1 MAAAAP
7 STQATASVIW
17 SGWLSKRTPGGSHI
31 YRQYHKRFFV
41 LTQDAIHYYK
51 HPYVRDDTATAPGQ
65 RAGSVHSSTGVS
77 ALSLLKRDGNGGE
90 DGGGSGTG
98 EGEGDGNGNGSRGGG
113 GRLGAPPPP
122 PAPAP
127 GAPAVDSFEAV
138 DARLRSDGLSQM
150 GLIGVKDISAIL
162 VKSDLEL
169 LLETTELP
177 VPLKT
182 DDPATLRTFRMG
194 LTRALKQHASELADE
209 SARLILLKAELET
222 RHKDEIERY
231 QAAATASKGEAQRAE
246 DEAARLSAEV
256 KRLKRLLEAQP
267 SVGMSTSAPA
277 SGASIHLLGEDAG
290 RDGERKLAHDEGVY
304 YSKSATPLFDKM
316 GVEEAGLVGQLRA
329 ELVEMRKALDL
340 ANGRAAECAR
350 RAELAERQCRE
361 LQTRLF
367 GALDAKI
374 QEILD
379 AERKVLE
386 VEETNAAKLS
396 SLDDKL
402 THIYN
407 TVTSVM
413 RVATFLA
420 EGETACPT
428 LILVVPA
435 PAKDTTHLSLRQRI
449 TNTFDGVSGLKF
461 MNDEYHLH
469 FLDAYDYRPLEPP
482 LVLRDAKS
490 WVKKVAAPLL
500 LTLYIV
506 KIAASL
512 GKALSGLPL
521 PLGSLEGVI
530 DQVTEV
536 LDGLDEG
543 AEKASKSMQPTSLGR
558 DMRELVSASV
568 DDANDEGSERRT
580 HSHSSATAAD
590 VHRAGYASS
599 HLSQKSAQD
608 SLAPITGSAYRL
620 IASEAEKQGVLE
632 KLPAKRVIDANGTV
646 AWVHMDNVEAW
657 RAQSTTGATVI
668 TVEPPRFPGS
678 PSASSPSQNQHDQ
691 HEYPSSPRGSLD
703 FESAEGMR
711 SELARAEA
719 KIESL
724 RLKLKND
731 TRDQRVTGVLSDLTV
746 KSLSK
751 RWTEN
756 RTEMEHLAQVPHVER
771 NLGACAFEPLFFPPG
786 HLRSL
791 TTTTLRR
798 SNLNWTHH

>member
-420 EGETACPT
+420 EGGECVEGP
-428 LILVVPA
+428 I
-435 PAKDTTHLSLRQRI
+435 
-449 TNTFDGVSGLKF
+449 GLKLLPF
-461 MNDEYHLH
+461 HGQSPSPRCLTDLPPRHSRDRLP
-469 FLDAYDYRPLEPP
+469 DAHIGRAGPCEGHHAPEPP
-482 LVLRDAKS
+482 SAHYQHLRRGIRAQIHERRVPS
-490 WVKKVAAPLL
+490 PF
-500 LTLYIV
+500 
-506 KIAASL
+506 
-512 GKALSGLPL
+512 
-521 PLGSLEGVI
+521 
-530 DQVTEV
+530 
-536 LDGLDEG
+536 
-543 AEKASKSMQPTSLGR
+543 LGR
-558 DMRELVSASV
+558 VRLPPSGAAAGPPRCKVVGE
-568 DDANDEGSERRT
+568 EGRGSPAT
-580 HSHSSATAAD
+580 HA
-590 VHRAGYASS
+590 VHRQDRGLAGQGAVGPPP
-599 HLSQKSAQD
+599 AVG
-608 SLAPITGSAYRL
+608 LAG
-620 IASEAEKQGVLE
+620 GG
-632 KLPAKRVIDANGTV
+632 D
-646 AWVHMDNVEAW
+646 
-657 RAQSTTGATVI
+657 
-668 TVEPPRFPGS
+668 
-678 PSASSPSQNQHDQ
+678 
-691 HEYPSSPRGSLD
+691 
-703 FESAEGMR
+703 
-711 SELARAEA
+711 
-719 KIESL
+719 
-724 RLKLKND
+724 
-731 TRDQRVTGVLSDLTV
+731 
-746 KSLSK
+746 
-751 RWTEN
+751 
-756 RTEMEHLAQVPHVER
+756 
-771 NLGACAFEPLFFPPG
+771 
-786 HLRSL
+786 
-791 TTTTLRR
+791 
-798 SNLNWTHH
+798 